1 MDKKIKDENVCE
13 SFEDYQEELQKSR
26 GIPGY
31 IIKCT
36 DELFNNIMKLERI
49 KVKTEERIDE

>member
-36 DELFNNIMKLERI
+36 DELFNNIMKLFH
-49 KVKTEERIDE
+49 K